1 MFAYRVLVG
10 IMVFVGGVATLDLA
24 WGIMDFTLA
33 IMATTNLVAIL
44 LLGKYAVRCLND
56 YMRQRK
62 EGKNP
67 VYRRSAIPEI
77 SKDTECWPD

>member
-1 MFAYRVLVG
+1 
-10 IMVFVGGVATLDLA
+10 
-24 WGIMDFTLA
+24 
-33 IMATTNLVAIL
+33 MATTNLVAIL